1 MFLMLTLLILPAS
14 ATPTS
19 ALINGMT
26 QKSSSKA
33 GSSQSVINPA
43 ALIED
48 IKKKL
53 AETNEKL
60 ALLTPEEE
68 AGPPSTELTDVGYI
82 AKRRFY
88 LRELAYIYRGQLA
101 RLATLQDIQKNRI
114 ELEQQASNWSGF
126 SEQSEHPFL
135 RADELLES
143 IQTLGRR
150 LDDFKSWSTAI
161 DQIGVYAM
169 STVHT
174 STIKLRQAD
183 EAVEQAKNSPEQ
195 QARLSSE
202 RDLLALQNQIDM
214 ARAVGFQIENQ
225 MNQETLLETRATLQL
240 ARKQYSAVSE
250 HLELTQQD
258 IEQLHKNM
266 ELKRQH
272 IIAEIKQAVSALETI
287 NKEKPVSSIT
297 GGTAKLQSARQEQIE
312 QIHQIQQSSADIRL
326 QALDMILNYLELQQN
341 VWDLRLTYTKIT
353 EREKVKEAYAQIGK
367 YQKFLQIV
375 YEYINQQRQ
384 SALKLV
390 TNQAIKNIDQPVTG
404 LNALDKTRENLD
416 FDQVIS
422 YTRLLGTIESTENLL
437 ERFKQELEARFPVKS
452 FSDYLQD
459 AFLTT
464 RDLTLQ
470 LWGVELFAVQ
480 DTIEVDGQ
488 QISGKRSITVGK
500 VVTALAILIFGYW
513 VAARL
518 ARLIERIMVTR
529 FSMEDSLAR
538 IARRWILFIE
548 VMILAVAS
556 MSVAM
561 IPLTIFAFMGGA
573 VAIGAGFGMQNLLK
587 NLISGL
593 MLLMER
599 PFRPGDMVEVGG
611 IRGRI
616 TDIGVRSSRILDA
629 NGIETLIPNSTFIEQ
644 NVTNWTLTNQAVR
657 IVVNVGIA
665 YGSPVKEVTD
675 LLLEIVDRHG
685 LVLNKPAPQVLFE
698 DFGSDALLFGLYVW
712 IELKPEVYWNAIAS
726 DLRYM
731 INKTLTEHDI
741 VIAFPQRD
749 IHLDTSRPLDVRVL
763 ADAVDTGSATK

>member
-1 MFLMLTLLILPAS
+1 MLTLLILPAS
-14 ATPTS
+14 AAPTS
-19 ALINGMT
+19 ALINEIT
-26 QKSSSKA
+26 QKSSGKA
-33 GSSQSVINPA
+33 GSIQSVINPT

-53 AETNEKL
+53 AATREKL
-60 ALLTPEEE
+60 ALMPSDEV
-68 AGPPSTELTDVGYI
+68 AGSPSTELTDVGYI

-88 LRELAYIYRGQLA
+88 LRELAYIYQGQLA
-101 RLATLQDIQKNRI
+101 RLADLQAIQQKRI
-114 ELEQQASNWSGF
+114 ELENQASGWSGF
-126 SEQSEHPFL
+126 NEQSDHPFL

-150 LDDFKSWSTAI
+150 LNDLKSWNTVI
-161 DQIGVYAM
+161 DRIGVYAM

-183 EAVEQAKNSPEQ
+183 EAVEQAKDNPSQ

-202 RDLLALQNQIDM
+202 RDLLVLQNQIDM
-214 ARAVGFQIENQ
+214 ARAVGFQIEKQ
-225 MNQETLLETRATLQL
+225 MNQEVFLETRSRLQL
-240 ARKQYSAVSE
+240 ARKQYSAASE

-258 IEQLHKNM
+258 IEQVHKNL
-266 ELKRQH
+266 ERKRQH
-272 IIAEIKQAVSALETI
+272 IIAEIKQAASALEAI
-287 NKEKPVSSIT
+287 NKGKSVSGIT
-297 GGTAKLQSARQEQIE
+297 GGTAKLQSSAQEQNK
-312 QIHQIQQSSADIRL
+312 QIHQMQLGSAYTRL

-341 VWDLRLTYTKIT
+341 VWDLRLSYSKIN
-353 EREKVKEAYAQIGK
+353 EREKVKEAYAQINK
-367 YQKFLQIV
+367 YQKFLQFV

-384 SALKLV
+384 RTLKQV
-390 TNQAIKNIDQPVTG
+390 TDQAIKNIDQPVTG
-404 LNALDKTRENLD
+404 SDVLGKATGNLD

-422 YTRLLGTIESTENLL
+422 YSRLVGAIESTENLL
-437 ERFKQELEARFPVKS
+437 DRFKQELEARFPVKS

-459 AFLTT
+459 ALLTA

-470 LWGVELFAVQ
+470 LWGFELLAVQ

-488 QISGKRSITVGK
+488 QISGKRSITFGK

-513 VAARL
+513 IAARL
-518 ARLIERIMVTR
+518 ARLIEGIMVTR
-529 FSMEDSLAR
+529 FSMDASLAR
-538 IARRWILFIE
+538 IARRWILFVE
-548 VMILAVAS
+548 VMILVVAS
-556 MSVAM
+556 MLVVR
-561 IPLTIFAFMGGA
+561 IPLTVFAFMGGA

-611 IRGRI
+611 ILGRI
-616 TDIGVRSSRILDA
+616 EDIGVRSSQILDA

-644 NVTNWTLTNQAVR
+644 NVTNWTLSNQAVR

-665 YGSPVKEVTD
+665 YGSPVREVTD
-675 LLLEIVDRHG
+675 LLLEIADRHG
-685 LVLNKPAPQVLFE
+685 LVLGEPAPQVLFE
-698 DFGSDALLFGLYVW
+698 DFGSDALLFGLYIWVE
-712 IELKPEVYWNAIAS
+712 IKPEVYWKTIAS

-731 INKTLTEHDI
+731 INKTLTEHGI

-749 IHLDTSRPLDVRVL
+749 IHLDTSRPLEVRML
-763 ADAVDTGSATK
+763 ADAAETGRAKT

>member
-1 MFLMLTLLILPAS
+1 MLFLVPAL
-14 ATPTS
+14 AGPTS

-33 GSSQSVINPA
+33 GLSQSEINPA

-48 IKKKL
+48 IKIKL
-53 AETNEKL
+53 AATRKQ
-60 ALLTPEEE
+60 LTLMPSDEV
-68 AGPPSTELTDVGYI
+68 AGPASTELNDESYI

-101 RLATLQDIQKNRI
+101 RLATLQEIQKNRI
-114 ELEQQASNWSGF
+114 GLEQQASDWSGF

-135 RADELLES
+135 SADELLES

-150 LDDFKSWSTAI
+150 LDDFKSWSTVI

-214 ARAVGFQIENQ
+214 ARAVGFQIEKQ

-258 IEQLHKNM
+258 IEQLHKNL

-297 GGTAKLQSARQEQIE
+297 GGTAKLQSATQEQIE
-312 QIHQIQQSSADIRL
+312 QIHQMQLGSADTRL

-341 VWDLRLTYTKIT
+341 VWDLRFTYTKIS
-353 EREKVKEAYAQIGK
+353 EREKVKEAYARIGK

-384 SALKLV
+384 STLKLV

-404 LNALDKTRENLD
+404 LNTLDKTRENLD

-422 YTRLLGTIESTENLL
+422 YTRLLGAIESTENLL

-459 AFLTT
+459 ALLTT

-470 LWGVELFAVQ
+470 LWGFELFAVQ

-488 QISGKRSITVGK
+488 QISGKRSITFGK

-513 VAARL
+513 IAARL
-518 ARLIERIMVTR
+518 AQLIEGIMVSR
-529 FSMEDSLAR
+529 FSMDASLAR
-538 IARRWILFIE
+538 IARRWILFVE
-548 VMILAVAS
+548 VMILVVAS
-556 MSVAM
+556 MLVVR

-616 TDIGVRSSRILDA
+616 TDIGVRSSQILEA

-644 NVTNWTLTNQAVR
+644 NVTNWTLSDQSVR
-657 IVVNVGIA
+657 IVVNIGVA
-665 YGSPVKEVTD
+665 YGSPIKEVTR
-675 LLLEIVDRHG
+675 LLIEVADRHG
-685 LVLNKPAPQVLFE
+685 LVLKEPAPFVLFE

-712 IELKPEVYWNAIAS
+712 VELKREVHWKVIAS

-731 INKTLTEHDI
+731 IHKTMDEHGI

-749 IHLDTSRPLDVRVL
+749 VHIDSSRPLDVRVL
-763 ADAVDTGSATK
+763 ADVPDAGGAKE